1 MGFKGS
7 NNMIKRNLLVMGLAV
22 LLSACGFQLRGT
34 GTTELAIKELD
45 LSARDAYG
53 DTVKMLRQTLENSGV
68 KVYSGAPYK
77 LVLASEQQ
85 SQRSL
90 SYAGA
95 GRSAEYELT
104 NVLSYEIRGNNGLS
118 LLDDKLQVQ
127 KVYLHDGN
135 NITGSD
141 QESVEVRGEMR
152 RELVQ
157 RMMLRLQQLSPAQL
171 DQLQQTADAR
181 AKAEAEALEAA
192 RKAEAET
199 PQQSPLQI
207 PAQ

>member
-1 MGFKGS
+1 
-7 NNMIKRNLLVMGLAV
+7 MIKRNLLVVGLAV

-53 DTVKMLRQTLENSGV
+53 ETVKMLRQTLENSGV

-104 NVLSYEIRGNNGLS
+104 NVLSYEIRGHNNLS

-141 QESVEVRGEMR
+141 QESIEVRGEMR

-157 RMMLRLQQLSPAQL
+157 RMMLRLQQLNPAQL
-171 DQLQQTADAR
+171 EQLQQTADAR
-181 AKAEAEALEAA
+181 AKAEADALEAA

-199 PQQSPLQI
+199 PQQSPMQI
-207 PAQ
+207 PAE